1 MQGGRFISEDKKRKE
16 FIGVLRVWFVCDS
29 SGLWI
34 ISGEHIERYA
44 AEVKSERMDDL

>member
-16 FIGVLRVWFVCDS
+16 LIGGVILEWTY
-29 SGLWI
+29 L
-34 ISGEHIERYA
+34 GEHMERYA